1 MKVSEF
7 KKYIREQIIQ
17 TLKEEDIK
25 TATDMQKAYNEELSK
40 TKELADELGIT
51 MENKKKD

>member
-17 TLKEEDIK
+17 TLEEVSKQDIEDLN
-25 TATDMQKAYNEELSK
+25 AELTK

-51 MENKKKD
+51 MEDKKKD

>member
-25 TATDMQKAYNEELSK
+25 TATDMQKAYNAELSK
-40 TKELADELGIT
+40 TKEISDELGIT

>member
-25 TATDMQKAYNEELSK
+25 TATDMQKAYNAELSK